1 MPRQGT
7 ISCLDTVA
15 SRRRLQTVHWTV
27 CLTASPWT
35 DATLWQ
41 IGFAD
46 QPRAIKELRKA
57 KHNLLA
63 R

>member
-1 MPRQGT
+1 MQGT

-27 CLTASPWT
+27 CLTASHRT
-35 DATLWQ
+35 DATLWL